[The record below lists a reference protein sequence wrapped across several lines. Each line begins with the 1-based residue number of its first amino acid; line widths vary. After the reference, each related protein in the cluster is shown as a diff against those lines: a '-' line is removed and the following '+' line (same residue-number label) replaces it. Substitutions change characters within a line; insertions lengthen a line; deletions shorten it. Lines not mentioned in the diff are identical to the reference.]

1 MYSLHNNCS
10 YKDLTDYASL
20 CLEYGVKTVQL
31 DRGTYRRV
39 KELNFM
45 SKSSKVVFMGIYFR
59 IKP

>member
-10 YKDLTDYASL
+10 YKELTDYAML

>member
-10 YKDLTDYASL
+10 YKELTDYAML

-31 DRGTYRRV
+31 DQGTYRRV

-45 SKSSKVVFMGIYFR
+45 SNRNRIVFLGIRFK